1 MNELAPITQVFNTS
15 NIEDKKKIVDTI
27 YSKIT
32 LKIPLFD
39 ICEDINRKN
48 IKVCP
53 HCGKSHFMLYG
64 KRKGVQNY
72 KCKKC
77 SKRFNE
83 FTGTCISYLKK
94 KHLLKPFIFEMLSG
108 SSLKECAKLLS
119 LSIQTTF
126 DWRHKIIATLAEHV
140 PKQFCG
146 IIEMIEYLFPFS
158 KKGQGAKAK
167 KIGEKGAINS
177 DNENIKKKNKKQ
189 EHVSVI
195 VVNDRNHKID
205 FKVIK
210 KGKVSEVDLR
220 DTFSSKLKSVK
231 KLCIDQNS
239 SLKLFAIGKKFS
251 YHVLENQKRI
261 KGKNK
266 YFNTENSHKMIFD
279 LLFWMERF
287 KGVSSTYLQ
296 NYLYWFLLIEQIKHE
311 RDLTAVF
318 LEKSIQVK
326 DGKVRYKKCRMFV

>member
-15 NIEDKKKIVDTI
+15 NIEVQKKIVDTL

-32 LKIPLFD
+32 LKTPLFD

-53 HCGKSHFMLYG
+53 HCGKSQFILYG

-126 DWRHKIIATLAEHV
+126 DWRHKIISTLAEHV
-140 PKQFCG
+140 PKQFSG
-146 IIEMIEYLFPFS
+146 IIEIIEYLFPFS

-167 KIGEKGAINS
+167 KIGAKGEIKSN
-177 DNENIKKKNKKQ
+177 NEELKKNQ

-210 KGKVSEVDLR
+210 IGKVSEFDLR
-220 DTFSSKLKSVK
+220 DTFFSKLKSVK
-231 KLCIDQNS
+231 KLCIDQNI
-239 SLKLFAIGKKFS
+239 SLKLFAIRKKFS

-266 YFNTENSHKMIFD
+266 YFNTENSQKLIFD

>member
-1 MNELAPITQVFNTS
+1 MNELTPITQVFNTS
-15 NIEDKKKIVDTI
+15 NIEDQKKIVDTI

-32 LKIPLFD
+32 LKNSLFD
-39 ICEDINRKN
+39 ICENINRKK

-64 KRKGVQNY
+64 KSKGVQNY

-77 SKRFNE
+77 GKRFNE
-83 FTGTCISYLKK
+83 FTGSCISYVKK
-94 KHLLKPFIFEMLSG
+94 KHLLKPFILEMLSG

-126 DWRHKIIATLAEHV
+126 DWRHKIIAALAEHV
-140 PKQFCG
+140 PKQYSG

-167 KIGEKGAINS
+167 KIGEKGKINS
-177 DNENIKKKNKKQ
+177 VNGNIKKNKEQ
-189 EHVSVI
+189 VSVI
-195 VVNDRNHKID
+195 VVNDRNKKIE

-210 KGKVSEVDLR
+210 KGKVSELDLKN
-220 DTFSSKLKSVK
+220 TFSSKFKSVK

-239 SLKLFAIGKKFS
+239 SLKKFAIGKKFS
-251 YHVLENQKRI
+251 YYFLENHKRI

-279 LLFWMERF
+279 LMFWMERF

-296 NYLYWFLLIEQIKHE
+296 NYLFWFLLIEQIKYE
-311 RDLTAVF
+311 RDLTSTF
-318 LEKSIQVK
+318 LEKSIQVT
-326 DGKVRYKKCRMFV
+326 DGKEKFKKCRMFV